1 MNPTRTSAPW
11 VTIVTGL
18 PRSGTSVMMQM
29 LAAGGIPP
37 LTDQL
42 RAADED
48 NPRGYFEFEPVK
60 QIKQDKSWLNDA
72 AGKAVKMVHL
82 LVPELPLDREYRV
95 IFMRRQMEE
104 ILASQRKMLDRSG
117 KKGAQMPDAVLI
129 RIFET
134 QVQNVLQWLSQA
146 PRFSVHQVWYRELIA
161 DPAGHAQSINALLGG
176 HLNEGAMQSAVDPAL
191 YRNKKA

>member
-1 MNPTRTSAPW
+1 
-11 VTIVTGL
+11 
-18 PRSGTSVMMQM
+18 MMQM